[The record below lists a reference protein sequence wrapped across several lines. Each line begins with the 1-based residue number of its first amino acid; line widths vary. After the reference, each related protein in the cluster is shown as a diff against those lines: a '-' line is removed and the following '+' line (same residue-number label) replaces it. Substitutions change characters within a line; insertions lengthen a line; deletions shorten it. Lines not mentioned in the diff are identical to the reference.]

1 MKKKVFFLTDSSV
14 NLRSVYQALKN
25 HYDITWVYYHKKIKS
40 ELYDLGCSEKDIIFL
55 GNNSIFFLI
64 KLIINKI
71 FGKLLNLKI
80 NFENDILNQI
90 NLIDKKFYP
99 NLWITDTGSLLSKCK
114 VKCPKATF
122 KHSVT
127 YKKYFLGENIF
138 QYDYVFIP
146 GEYHFNRIINR
157 YPKKITE
164 LKKKLLIS
172 PSPRIYPFLNL
183 KKDSFELKDFYKKLN
198 LDKKNKTIVLAPTHD
213 AFFDKRFLPK
223 NFGDESVA
231 LKKICKTITEDF
243 EYNFIIK
250 PHHYHH
256 DKLKNKTFNF
266 LSSLK
271 NVHIFKTN
279 KNYDSIDSEKIFFL
293 ADLVI
298 TDTSGV
304 GPACCFLN
312 KKMIYLNPDD
322 HFDWGQS
329 DIDKN
334 LRPGLILDNIN
345 KLENILLSYENN
357 SQLYEKERLS
367 FKDKIFKYQSFNDLR
382 IIKSQ
387 VEEILDNDKS

>member
-25 HYDITWVYYHKKIKS
+25 HHDITWVHYHKKIKS

-55 GNNSIFFLI
+55 GNNLIFLI
-64 KLIINKI
+64 KKIINQI

-80 NFENDILNQI
+80 SFEKDILDQI
-90 NLIDKKFYP
+90 NLIDKKFSP

-243 EYNFIIK
+243 GYNFIIK
-250 PHHYHH
+250 LHHYHH

>member
-25 HYDITWVYYHKKIKS
+25 HHDITWVHYHKKIKS

-55 GNNSIFFLI
+55 GNNLIFLI
-64 KLIINKI
+64 KKIINQI

-80 NFENDILNQI
+80 SFEKDILDQI
-90 NLIDKKFYP
+90 NLIDKKFSP

-243 EYNFIIK
+243 GYNFIIK
-250 PHHYHH
+250 LHHYHH

-293 ADLVI
+293 VDLVI

-322 HFDWGQS
+322 HFDWSQS

-334 LRPGLILDNIN
+334 LRPGLILEDIN
-345 KLENILLSYENN
+345 KLNNILLSYENN
-357 SQLYEKERLS
+357 SKLYEKERLS
-367 FKDKIFKYQSFNDLR
+367 FKDKIFKYQSLNDLR
-382 IIKSQ
+382 IIERQ
-387 VEEILDNDKS
+387 VKEILDNDNS

>member
-25 HYDITWVYYHKKIKS
+25 HHDITWVHYHKKIKS

-55 GNNSIFFLI
+55 GNNLIFLI
-64 KLIINKI
+64 KKIINQI

-80 NFENDILNQI
+80 SFEKDILDQI
-90 NLIDKKFYP
+90 NLIDKKFSP

-183 KKDSFELKDFYKKLN
+183 KKDSYELKDFYKKLN

-243 EYNFIIK
+243 GYNFIIK
-250 PHHYHH
+250 LHHYHH

-293 ADLVI
+293 VDLVI

-322 HFDWGQS
+322 HFDWSQS

-334 LRPGLILDNIN
+334 LRPGLILEDIN
-345 KLENILLSYENN
+345 KLNNILLSYENN
-357 SQLYEKERLS
+357 SKLYEKERLS
-367 FKDKIFKYQSFNDLR
+367 FKDKIFKYQSLNDLR
-382 IIKSQ
+382 IIERQ
-387 VEEILDNDKS
+387 VKEILDNDNS